1 MSIIKLN
8 DVCLSLPGPSH
19 GIVDIIHNASLEVNQ
34 GEIVSIFGPSGSG
47 KTSMLMLIAGVEKAT
62 SGAII
67 IDGNDITSKDEDQL
81 AKFRRDYVG
90 VVFQNFHLIP
100 TMTAL
105 ENVKV
110 ALELAN
116 HDNADED
123 AKQAL
128 DSVGLS
134 DRYDHYPEQLSGG
147 EQQRVALA
155 RAFVTKPKILL
166 ADEPTGNLDSENG
179 QNIIDLLFQMQ
190 EKHGT
195 TLLLITHDKSLAEKA
210 SRKITIKDGYLS
222 EE

>member
-1 MSIIKLN
+1 
-8 DVCLSLPGPSH
+8 
-19 GIVDIIHNASLEVNQ
+19 
-34 GEIVSIFGPSGSG
+34 
-47 KTSMLMLIAGVEKAT
+47 MLMLIAGVEKAT